1 MLEYQNSFIEK
12 VIIYCLAA
20 YGIIGYTA
28 VLRRELSNVFRLVEA
43 YYRKDKLRLES
54 QLVR

>member
-1 MLEYQNSFIEK
+1 MLEYQNSFIER

-28 VLRRELSNVFRLVEA
+28 GLRRELSNVFQLVEA

>member
-28 VLRRELSNVFRLVEA
+28 VLRRELPNVFRLAEA
-43 YYRKDKLRLES
+43 YYRKDELRLES